1 MSIEVTT
8 PSPAGAAGIPPLAGF
23 RTDMEIMSAEDILAY
38 VALALGNIGKQLDSY
53 KAYVQEKQAA
63 AADLNKAL
71 TMARTAS
78 RTGDDHTKFTQEQYT
93 EFMLLLAKYPEDP
106 GLQAAHKEL
115 LASWGG
121 YIKPDGGDVG
131 KLAMADLRV
140 SGVNEN
146 LPGKADEQNGHLN
159 PTEWKN
165 VIDHITSSL
174 EALNSDNEYTMM
186 KLQTLM
192 QQRNQ
197 ISQFASNMLNSL
209 HENAKAIIGNLRA

>member
-8 PSPAGAAGIPPLAGF
+8 ASPAGTAGIPPLGGF
-23 RTDMEIMSAEDILAY
+23 RTDMEIMSPEDILAY
-38 VALALGNIGKQLDSY
+38 VSLALGNIGKQLDSY

-71 TMARTAS
+71 NLAREAS
-78 RTGDDHTKFTQEQYT
+78 RAGHDHEKFTQEQYN
-93 EFMLLLAKYPEDP
+93 EFMALLAKYPDDP
-106 GLQAAHKEL
+106 GLKAAHKEL

-121 YIKPDGGDVG
+121 YIKPDGGQVG
-131 KLAMADLRV
+131 KLAMDDGRV
-140 SGVNEN
+140 SGDK
-146 LPGKADEQNGHLN
+146 LFGKRDEQNAHLN
-159 PTEWKN
+159 PTEWKT

-174 EALNSDNEYTMM
+174 EQLNSDNEYTMM

>member
-23 RTDMEIMSAEDILAY
+23 RTDMEIMSPEDILAY

-53 KAYVQEKQAA
+53 KSHVQEKQAA

-71 TMARTAS
+71 TMAREAS
-78 RTGDDHTKFTQEQYT
+78 RTGEQHERFTQEQYT
-93 EFMLLLAKYPEDP
+93 EFMLLLAKYPEDE
-106 GLQAAHKEL
+106 GLQAAHREL
-115 LASWGG
+115 VRSWGG
-121 YIKPDGGDVG
+121 YIKPDGGPVG
-131 KLAMADLRV
+131 TLAMADLRV

-146 LPGKADEQNGHLN
+146 LPGKADEQNGHLD